1 MVLGNL
7 ATMGMETITIPLDA
21 DVEGG
26 PRTKILVTK
35 NLETAKRIVIV
46 CGDETEDMGI
56 FSYLDTLEEGLF
68 FGTILGLVMCLT
80 QGCHLEDMA
89 LVILNPAQRFWNPQ
103 TELAESLETFRLRD
117 APSLI
122 TPVRDPT
129 RRNEIPGNRTPYE
142 HTEYVFEHIIMP
154 LMRGN
159 TQIDVLGVAEGGFA
173 MYKFLQDNC
182 EYILPSRP

>member
-1 MVLGNL
+1 MGIE
-7 ATMGMETITIPLDA
+7 TMTIPVDA

-26 PRTKILVTK
+26 PRTKVLVTK
-35 NLETAKRIVIV
+35 NLEIAKRIIVV

-68 FGTILGLVMCLT
+68 FGTLLGLVMCLT
-80 QGCHLEDMA
+80 KGSLLGDMA
-89 LVILNPAQRFWNPQ
+89 LVVLNPAQRFWNPQ

-142 HTEYVFEHIIMP
+142 HIEYVFEHILVP

-159 TQIDVLGVAEGGFA
+159 TKIDVLGIAEGGFA
-173 MYKFLQDNC
+173 MYQFLKDNC
-182 EYILPSRP
+182 ECIPRNGP